1 MCIFIERDN
10 LKKVIQFYYIGLL
23 ITSSVG
29 LIHGEL
35 NQPNWLL
42 NHEKLPCILQVI
54 IFSKIER

>member
-10 LKKVIQFYYIGLL
+10 LKKVIQFYYIGF
-23 ITSSVG
+23 VARFRC
-29 LIHGEL
+29 EL

-54 IFSKIER
+54 IFSKVER